1 MSVRAA
7 AGLPAVLVLIAA
19 AGALTAPPTRAA
31 TCADFPNQAAAQH
44 AANTRDGDG
53 DGIYCEALP
62 CPCSTARAPQRPG
75 TTSHPRPRH
84 LGPTIRLGP
93 VRRREGCH
101 IHGDLPDAAC
111 TPGTRYA
118 HATRSVICTPGYAER
133 VRNVTRASR
142 DAVYGAYGIVTAFDG
157 TNGELDHLVSLEL
170 GGTNAR
176 ANLWPQAAGAGAGR
190 KDRLENALHQEVCA
204 GTLGLR
210 RAQRLI
216 AGDWVAAYRAR
227 FG

>member
-1 MSVRAA
+1 MRPAA
-7 AGLPAVLVLIAA
+7 PLLALALVAA
-19 AGALTAPPTRAA
+19 WCALAPAGASAA

-53 DGIYCEALP
+53 DGIYCESLP
-62 CPCSTARAPQRPG
+62 CPCSTGGARPPAAHHHAPAHR
-75 TTSHPRPRH
+75 

-93 VRRREGCH
+93 LRRRTDCH
-101 IHGDLPDAAC
+101 VHGDLPDPGC

-118 HATRSVICTPGYAER
+118 HATRSVICTPGYAQR
-133 VRNVTRASR
+133 VRNVTQTSR

-176 ANLWPQAAGAGAGR
+176 ANLWPQAAGAGAQR
-190 KDRLENALHQEVCA
+190 KDRLENALHDEVCA

-216 AGDWVAAYRAR
+216 AGDWVAAYRVR

>member
-1 MSVRAA
+1 MTIRGAA
-7 AGLPAVLVLIAA
+7 AALALAVLAA
-19 AGALTAPPTRAA
+19 SGAVAAPPARAA
-31 TCADFPNQAAAQH
+31 TCADFPNQAAAQR

-62 CPCSTARAPQRPG
+62 CPCSTARAPSHGTGHRPP
-75 TTSHPRPRH
+75 SHH

-93 VRRREGCH
+93 LRRRANCH
-101 IHGDLPDAAC
+101 VNGDLPDAGC

-118 HATRSVICTPGYAER
+118 HATRSVICAPGYAQR
-133 VRNVTRASR
+133 VRNVTQASR

-157 TNGELDHLVSLEL
+157 TNGQLDHLVSLEL

-176 ANLWPQAAGAGAGR
+176 ANLWPQAAGAGAEH
-190 KDRLENALHQEVCA
+190 KDRLENALHDEVCA

-210 RAQRLI
+210 RAQLLI
-216 AGDWVAAYRAR
+216 ARDWVAAYRAR

>member
-1 MSVRAA
+1 MRAGGPLLA
-7 AGLPAVLVLIAA
+7 LALIAA
-19 AGALTAPPTRAA
+19 WCALTPASAGAA

-53 DGIYCEALP
+53 DGIYCESLP
-62 CPCSTARAPQRPG
+62 CPCSTGGARPPAAHHHAPAHR
-75 TTSHPRPRH
+75 

-93 VRRREGCH
+93 LRRRTDCRV
-101 IHGDLPDAAC
+101 HGDLPDAAC

-118 HATRSVICTPGYAER
+118 HATRSVICAPGYAQR

-176 ANLWPQAAGAGAGR
+176 ANLWPQAAGAGAAH
-190 KDRLENALHQEVCA
+190 KDRLENALHEEVCA